1 MRGNIHNSVVREI
14 GFERKRQVT
23 SEGWASSHDDTH
35 CHGELV
41 KAAMA
46 YCQVASVPRDDTSVL
61 ANRPPSY
68 WPWEVGAW
76 KPKNRRRDLIRAA
89 ALIVAEI
96 ERIDRAARWQV
107 KES

>member
-1 MRGNIHNSVVREI
+1 MRGNTHNSAVREI
-14 GFERKRQVT
+14 GFERKRQVA
-23 SEGWASSHDDTH
+23 SEGWDLSHDDAY

-46 YCQVASVPRDDTSVL
+46 YCQAASVPRDDTSVL
-61 ANRPPSY
+61 ANRLPSY
-68 WPWEVGAW
+68 WPWEAGAW